1 MKMVNGITDYFER
14 QTFGVC
20 SWWGRKLG
28 IKVQGIR
35 LTFIYVSFITLGS
48 PLLLYLAMAFIL
60 ENKKYFKFSRKRK
73 TVWEIEV

>member
-1 MKMVNGITDYFER
+1 MINRISDFFER

-28 IKVQGIR
+28 IKVHRIR
-35 LTFIYVSFITLGS
+35 VTFIYVSFITLGS

-60 ENKKYFKFSRKRK
+60 EHKEYFKPSRKRK
-73 TVWEIEV
+73 TVWELEN